1 MIGFLASDIYTKA
14 LGNAFITMS
23 FIVLILTAA
32 AVIYAAIKDI
42 SGR

>member
-1 MIGFLASDIYTKA
+1 MIEFLASNIYTKA
-14 LGNAFITMS
+14 LGNAFLTMS
-23 FIVLILTAA
+23 FIAMMLTAV